1 MSDATPAYRGYR
13 RQALYAL
20 SRILGQN
27 NSADLI
33 FHPEG
38 SEDLSI
44 YGDNHSLLE
53 VIQVKDYTSPLQL
66 SDFKVDKP
74 GSFFY
79 RAASLLQSS
88 PSAKLFL
95 ATYGELGPELEGALG
110 ADEQDQKNVIRK
122 LAQRRF
128 ISETEAKEV

>member
-1 MSDATPAYRGYR
+1 MMSDATPAYRGYR

-27 NSADLI
+27 NTTDHI

-44 YGDNHSLLE
+44 YGSDHSLLE

-66 SDFKVDKP
+66 SNFKVDKP

-79 RAASLLQSS
+79 RVAALLQST
-88 PSAKLFL
+88 PSAQPFL
-95 ATYGELGPELEGALG
+95 ATYGELGSELEGAL
-110 ADEQDQKNVIRK
+110 A
-122 LAQRRF
+122 
-128 ISETEAKEV
+128 T